1 MAGSA
6 KSIRTNRAG
15 MVDAELR
22 GIFAKTHSA
31 KKFQILF
38 LYPSI
43 VGYNPARGN
52 RQ

>member
-1 MAGSA
+1 
-6 KSIRTNRAG
+6 
-15 MVDAELR
+15 MVDADLL

-38 LYPSI
+38 FYPYI
-43 VGYNPARGN
+43 AAYGPARGN